1 MVKLNSVGSMLY
13 TETFNVYPQNTDGT
27 PDLDCG
33 VYVLDCGVEWANS
46 LSEEDLQTLNDMNI
60 INYKKQGKN
69 KQGVTME
76 TVTLKL
82 TKSEWTTIKETYL
95 YHPIFLNE
103 KGLLEIDDVDS
114 FKEYL
119 NDWINTYTD
128 QDPTNQNLNNLK
140 SILSKLQEVK

>member
-1 MVKLNSVGSMLY
+1 
-13 TETFNVYPQNTDGT
+13 
-27 PDLDCG
+27 
-33 VYVLDCGVEWANS
+33 
-46 LSEEDLQTLNDMNI
+46 
-60 INYKKQGKN
+60 
-69 KQGVTME
+69 ME